1 MENKKI
7 FRLTL
12 LLLLVGLAWSIQA
25 QSWELVHHEDFGT
38 GYSGQPLPGNAAKNG
53 FNNNDYGSSGAGNDR
68 CMTSLLLSSGVYLT
82 LEFTLSDTYE
92 YYVSF
97 NVKTDDP
104 VGAEFALYH
113 NTSVGASGTTI
124 DNAITVP
131 YIVAGQPWQE
141 FSSSTITGLNGDH
154 HFIITKGANDPSTG
168 NEWNRV
174 DDFKLYRR
182 LVGSGNNPPTI
193 SLTQPTDGTTFD
205 ENESISLA
213 ATASD
218 SDGAIQSVQF
228 YHGTTLISED
238 TTAPFEATIS
248 GGLAAG
254 NYTLKAI
261 ATDDDG
267 DTSEDQISITINQP
281 TGGNGDP
288 VAVCSSIAAGSD
300 DVEERSDGD
309 MKRGQNRLEIINDG
323 GNGDQTIG
331 LRFLDLNIPQ
341 GATITSAS
349 IQFTAATDDN
359 QDPCQLNIYGEAT
372 DDAAGFLNQ
381 DYNLSSRSLTTA
393 SVAWSPAT
401 WSASGQAGNDQQTAD
416 ISTVIQEIVNRAGY
430 TENSAIALII
440 NGSGRREAVAYNDDP
455 NEAAE
460 LCVTYSLACIDAD
473 EDGTCADEDC
483 DDNDAAVHP
492 NATEICDGI
501 DNNCDGNID
510 EGLTG
515 CNQAPVSI
523 CTQINTGSDDAEEF
537 ASGQVNIS
545 STDLEL
551 INEGANG
558 DQTVGMRFVGLNIPQ
573 GATISNAY
581 IQFTVEDN
589 NDVDPCQLT
598 IYGQASDDALTFTT
612 DDHNITNRPLTT
624 AAINWS
630 PSGWPNTGETGLD
643 QQTLDIAALIQEIVN
658 RPGYTAN
665 SAIAILI
672 NGNGR
677 RTAES
682 YDGASNLAPELCVT
696 YTLGC
701 IDIDDDG
708 SCADEDCDDNNATV
722 FPDAPEICDGIDNDC
737 DGDIDE
743 DIKIV
748 GLAATVQDACEGQS
762 NGSILLSIPS
772 DSITYTFAWD
782 NDSTSTQLDSLVAG
796 EYCVTITT
804 SQACTVNKCYT
815 VGTKV
820 CKDIEGLPLNVLTQS
835 DGTAIRIRWSINDY
849 DIWRLANANGYKIR
863 RTVYARDSTQLTLTE
878 QLQNSVIL
886 AEDLRPLAEGNWA
899 GQFTGD
905 DRGIAAEQ
913 ILYSDEWDIEV
924 TGSPTFA
931 DAVQTQQMNENR
943 LFFAHFLA
951 DQDFALAEGLALG
964 FEDNTAIA
972 GEEYVF
978 TVLIN
983 NTSAENGRLAGSS
996 FGDLSNQGEEL
1007 LMPEELSVEG
1017 LDKKIIIGW
1026 SMEDIDQQYTSFDIL
1041 RSTDGQ
1047 NFTPANTAP
1056 FIFGTDDQADA
1067 KRAYFA
1073 DSLGNNGTYFY
1084 QVIGRTP
1091 FGIEGPPSE
1100 TIEGTARPPRLTVQL
1115 FVDSLEL
1122 DTAYAWLGWEGLN
1135 SAYTDSLTAF
1145 RLYRSLDIDGPYD
1158 LLTQTDLA
1166 PTARHYQDDAPLSS
1180 AYYILEAV
1188 DAYGHQY
1195 QSPPKFVQLPD
1206 LSPPIAPQGISG
1218 VDEEGIVNLSWQ
1230 ANTEEDLEGYR
1241 IYRSFVRNGQFV
1253 LVSAGTIPENSYSD
1267 DLKTSVLTDSVY
1279 YRIQASDLRS
1289 NYSVYSPII
1298 AVQRADITP
1307 PALPVLHKATP
1318 TPAGIALA
1326 WRYSSSDDVAYHELQ
1341 RKPKDAPGWEAL
1353 LQIGNE
1359 ERDQY
1364 VLEDSSQITGI
1375 CYLDESLLERREYD
1389 YQFVAFDEGGLAAG
1403 SEIVTVRPYD
1413 SGQRGSIENFQIQS
1427 ACEWVNVNSPID
1439 LALKDKM
1446 DQVIT
1451 EYEATNT
1458 IDVALR
1464 NSTIMGL
1471 EMAGIIE
1478 NTEMAAWQAYP
1489 DLQFYNEINTLH
1501 ADYEAGATTQVC
1513 AINLNWAYEMEAS
1526 VTGFQIHRSR
1536 RGSRM
1541 KLYKTLPI
1549 DFFFANGAPTS
1560 GNQSFSFSDEEIE
1573 TEIRYVYKIMAVH
1586 SDGGYSE
1593 VSRPLTLVV
1602 E

>member
-1 MENKKI
+1 MI
-7 FRLTL
+7 SRLTL
-12 LLLLVGLAWSIQA
+12 LLIIGFLSLSIQA
-25 QSWELVHHEDFGT
+25 QTWELVHHEDFGT
-38 GYSGQPLPGNAAKNG
+38 GYSGQPLPNNAAKSG

-154 HFIITKGANDPSTG
+154 HFIISKGVNDPSTG

-228 YHGTTLISED
+228 YYGTTLINED

-254 NYTLKAI
+254 NYTLKAV

-267 DTSEDQISITINQP
+267 DTGEDQISITINQP

-430 TENSAIALII
+430 TDNSAIALII
-440 NGSGRREAVAYNDDP
+440 NGSGRREAIAYNDDP
-455 NEAAE
+455 NQAAE

-473 EDGTCADEDC
+473 EDGSCADEDC

-537 ASGQVNIS
+537 ASGEVNIS

-589 NDVDPCQLT
+589 NDVDPCQVT
-598 IYGQASDDALTFTT
+598 IYGQASDDAPTFTT
-612 DDHNITNRPLTT
+612 DNHNITNRPLTT

-630 PSGWPNTGETGLD
+630 PSGWPNIAETGLG
-643 QQTLDIAALIQEIVN
+643 QQTVDIAALIQEIVN
-658 RPGYTAN
+658 RSGYTAS

-682 YDGASNLAPELCVT
+682 YDGAPNLAPELCVT

-708 SCADEDCDDNNATV
+708 ICADEDCDDNNATV
-722 FPDAPEICDGIDNDC
+722 FPSAPEICDGIDNDC
-737 DGDIDE
+737 DGEIDE

-748 GLAATVQDACEGQS
+748 GLETTVQDACEGQS
-762 NGSILLSIPS
+762 NGSIELSIPS

-782 NDSTSTQLDSLVAG
+782 NDSTSTQLDSLEAG

-804 SQACTVNKCYT
+804 SQGCTVNKCYT
-815 VGTKV
+815 VGTKI
-820 CKDIEGLPLNVLTQS
+820 CKEMTVTPMNVLTQS
-835 DGTAIRIRWSINDY
+835 DGSAIRIRWAINDY
-849 DIWRLANANGYKIR
+849 DIWRLANTQGYTIR
-863 RTVYARDSTQLTLTE
+863 RTVYTRDTVQLSLTE
-878 QLQNSVIL
+878 QLQTSVVL
-886 AEDLRPLAEGNWA
+886 TDQLLPLAPGSWT
-899 GQFTGD
+899 GQFPGD

-913 ILYSDEWDIEV
+913 ILYSNEWDIEV

-943 LFFAHFLA
+943 LFFALFMA
-951 DQDFALAEGLALG
+951 DQDFDLAQAMALG
-964 FEDNTAIA
+964 YEDNTAVA
-972 GEEYVF
+972 GEQYVY
-978 TVLIN
+978 TVIIN
-983 NTSAENGRLAGSS
+983 NTSGDNGRLAGSS
-996 FGDLSNQGEEL
+996 FGDLENQGEEL
-1007 LMPEELSVEG
+1007 IAPTELSAEG
-1017 LDKKIIIGW
+1017 KDKKIVIGW
-1026 SMEDIDQQYTSFDIL
+1026 SMDFIDQQYTSFDIF
-1041 RSTDGQ
+1041 RSEDGQ
-1047 NFTPANTAP
+1047 NFTQANQAP
-1056 FIFGTDDQADA
+1056 FVFGADDQADA
-1067 KRAYFA
+1067 RNAFYA
-1073 DSLGNNGTYFY
+1073 DSLGSNGTYY
-1084 QVIGRTP
+1084 YHIIGRTP
-1091 FGIEGPPSE
+1091 FGLTGPPSE
-1100 TIEGTARPPRLTVQL
+1100 TIEATARPPRLDVQL
-1115 FVDSLEL
+1115 FIDSLQV
-1122 DTAYAWLGWEGLN
+1122 DTAYAWLGWEALDI
-1135 SAYTDSLTAF
+1135 AYNDSLTEF
-1145 RLYRSLDIDGPYD
+1145 NVYRALHINDPYE
-1158 LLTQTDLA
+1158 LITSTPLA
-1166 PTARHYQDDAPLSS
+1166 ITERHYQDDAALSES
-1180 AYYILEAV
+1180 YYILEAT
-1188 DAYGHQY
+1188 DAHGHIY

-1206 LSPPIAPQGISG
+1206 LTPPAIPQGISG
-1218 VDEEGIVNLSWQ
+1218 LDEAGIVTLNWQ
-1230 ANTEEDLEGYR
+1230 ANTEPDLKGYR
-1241 IYRSFVRNGQFV
+1241 IYRSFVPNGEFV
-1253 LVSAGTIPENSYSD
+1253 LVSDGTISANTFSD
-1267 DLKTSVLTDSVY
+1267 DISNSILTDTVY
-1279 YRIQASDLRS
+1279 YQVQSSDIRS
-1289 NYSVYSPII
+1289 NYSEVSPAI
-1298 AVQRADITP
+1298 AILRTDITP
-1307 PALPVLHKATP
+1307 PALPVLFKAMP
-1318 TPAGIALA
+1318 TPAGVALG
-1326 WRYSSSDDVAYHELQ
+1326 WRYSSSEDVVYHELQ
-1341 RKPKDAPGWEAL
+1341 RKPKGTPDWEAIL
-1353 LQIGNE
+1353 TISNE
-1359 ERDQY
+1359 EQDQY
-1364 VLEDSSQITGI
+1364 VFEDTTQITAT
-1375 CYLDESLLERREYD
+1375 CYLDESDLERREYE
-1389 YQFVAFDEGGLAAG
+1389 YQFIAYDDSGLSAG
-1403 SEIVTVRPYD
+1403 SEIIVLRPYD
-1413 SGQRGSIENFQIQS
+1413 TGQRGSIEDFQIKND
-1427 ACEWVNVNSPID
+1427 CDWVNGNSSID

-1446 DQVIT
+1446 EQVIT
-1451 EYEATNT
+1451 EYEAINT

-1471 EMAGIIE
+1471 EMAGVIE
-1478 NTEMAAWQAYP
+1478 STEMATWQAYT

-1501 ADYEAGATTQVC
+1501 TDYLAGATERLC
-1513 AINLNWAYEMEAS
+1513 KLKLDWSYAMEANMG
-1526 VTGFQIHRSR
+1526 GFEIHRSR
-1536 RGSRM
+1536 DGSRM
-1541 KLYKTLPI
+1541 RLYKTLPI
-1549 DFFFANGAPTS
+1549 EFFFESGAPTS
-1560 GNQSFSFSDEEIE
+1560 GTHSFAYRDED
-1573 TEIRYVYKIMAVH
+1573 TDTSIRYVYKIMAVY

-1593 VSRPLTLVV
+1593 LSRPLTLVV

>member
-1 MENKKI
+1 MI

-12 LLLLVGLAWSIQA
+12 LLTIGFLTLSLQA
-25 QSWELVHHEDFGT
+25 QTWELVHHEDFGT
-38 GYSGQPLPGNAAKNG
+38 GYTGQPLPNNAAKNG

-68 CMTSLLLSSGVYLT
+68 CMTSLLLSNGVYLT

-124 DNAITVP
+124 DNTITVP
-131 YIVAGQPWQE
+131 YIVEGQPWQE
-141 FSSSTITGLNGDH
+141 FSSPVITGLNGDH
-154 HFIITKGANDPSTG
+154 HFIIAKGANDPSTG

-182 LVGSGNNPPTI
+182 LVSSSNNPPSI
-193 SLTQPTDGTTFD
+193 SLTQPTEGATFN
-205 ENESISLA
+205 ENESISMA

-218 SDGAIQSVQF
+218 SDGTIQSVQF

-238 TTAPFEATIS
+238 TTVPFEATIS
-248 GGLAAG
+248 GGLVAG
-254 NYTLKAI
+254 SYTLKAV

-267 DTSEDQISITINQP
+267 DTSEDQISITINQS

-288 VAVCSSIAAGSD
+288 VSVCSSIAAGSH

-309 MKRGQNRLEIINDG
+309 MKRGQNRLELINDG
-323 GNGDQTIG
+323 GNGDQTLG
-331 LRFLDLNIPQ
+331 FRFLNLNIPQ

-372 DDAAGFLNQ
+372 DDAPNFLNQ
-381 DYNLSSRSLTTA
+381 DFDLTNRSLTTA
-393 SVAWSPAT
+393 SVTWSPAT
-401 WSASGQAGNDQQTAD
+401 WTSSGQAGNDQQTAD
-416 ISTVIQEIVNRAGY
+416 ISTVIQEIVNRTGY

-455 NEAAE
+455 TQAAE

-510 EGLTG
+510 EGLSG
-515 CNQAPVSI
+515 CNEGPTSL
-523 CTQINTGSDDAEEF
+523 CTRINSSSDDVEESGGNVNTGSDDLEMTKG
-537 ASGQVNIS
+537 GQKIG
-545 STDLEL
+545 L
-551 INEGANG
+551 
-558 DQTVGMRFVGLNIPQ
+558 RFTGLTIPQ
-573 GATISNAY
+573 GATISSAH
-581 IQFTVEDN
+581 IQFAVEST
-589 NDVDPCQLT
+589 NDIDPCQLNIQGEASDAPPT
-598 IYGQASDDALTFTT
+598 FSNGANVSSRTLTNTSVSWSPPAWSTVGQAG
-612 DDHNITNRPLTT
+612 P
-624 AAINWS
+624 
-630 PSGWPNTGETGLD
+630 D
-643 QQTLDIAALIQEIVN
+643 QQTPDIGAVIQEIIN
-658 RPGYTAN
+658 RPAYVEGN
-665 SAIAILI
+665 PIAII
-672 NGNGR
+672 ITGTGQR
-677 RTAES
+677 SAEA
-682 YDGASNLAPELCVT
+682 YDGIASLAPELCITFEV
-696 YTLGC
+696 GC
-701 IDIDDDG
+701 TDADQDG
-708 SCADEDCDDNNATV
+708 ICADTDCDDNDATV
-722 FPDAPEICDGIDNDC
+722 FPDATEICDGIDNDC
-737 DGDIDE
+737 DGEIDE

-748 GLAATVQDACEGQS
+748 GLDATLQDACEGQS

-863 RTVYARDSTQLTLTE
+863 RTVYARDSIQLTLTE

-886 AEDLRPLAEGNWA
+886 AEDLHPLTEGNWA

-951 DQDFALAEGLALG
+951 DQDFPLAEGLALG

-972 GEEYVF
+972 GEEYVY

-1017 LDKKIIIGW
+1017 LDKKIVIGW

-1041 RSTDGQ
+1041 RSADGQ

-1091 FGIEGPPSE
+1091 FGIEGPSSE
-1100 TIEGTARPPRLTVQL
+1100 TIEGTARPSRLTVQL
-1115 FVDSLEL
+1115 FIDSLEV
-1122 DTAYAWLGWEGLN
+1122 DTAFAWLGWEGLN
-1135 SAYTDSLTAF
+1135 PAYNDSLTAF
-1145 RLYRSLDIDGPYD
+1145 KLYRSIDIDGPYD
-1158 LLTQTDLA
+1158 LLTPTDLA
-1166 PTARHYQDDAPLSS
+1166 ATERHFQDDTPLTA
-1180 AYYILEAV
+1180 AYYILEGL
-1188 DAYGHQY
+1188 DTHGHQY

-1218 VDEEGIVNLSWQ
+1218 IDEEGIVNLSWQ

-1267 DLKTSVLTDSVY
+1267 DLKTNVLTDSVY

-1307 PALPVLHKATP
+1307 PALPVLHKANP
-1318 TPAGIALA
+1318 TPAGVALA

-1353 LQIGNE
+1353 LQIANE

-1364 VLEDSSQITGI
+1364 VVEDSSQITGI

-1427 ACEWVNVNSPID
+1427 DCEWVNINSPID

-1451 EYEATNT
+1451 EYEATST

-1471 EMAGIIE
+1471 EMAGVIE

-1489 DLQFYNEINTLH
+1489 DLQFYNETNTLH

-1513 AINLNWAYEMEAS
+1513 AINLSWAYEMESS

-1549 DFFFANGAPTS
+1549 DFFFENGAPSS

-1593 VSRPLTLVV
+1593 VSRPLTLVID
-1602 E
+1602 